1 MIGKQGLIIMAVLF
15 FLPLSIFGQDNLEEQ
30 LEKWE
35 KTITTNGCFLHKK
48 SMATYYLELS
58 KKDRT
63 TYVMGFVD
71 GLALAPIMV
80 YPPNKD
86 YIFWFENLT
95 KTGSTNIQVEAIVTK
110 YVNDHPER
118 WHQPLGYI
126 IYSALFEAFKKP
138 Q

>member
-1 MIGKQGLIIMAVLF
+1 
-15 FLPLSIFGQDNLEEQ
+15 
-30 LEKWE
+30 
-35 KTITTNGCFLHKK
+35 
-48 SMATYYLELS
+48 MATYYLELS

-80 YPPNKD
+80 YPPKN
-86 YIFWFENLT
+86 YIFWFENFV
-95 KTGSTNIQVEAIVTK
+95 KNGPSNKQVEAIVTK
-110 YVNDHPER
+110 YVNDHPEQ
-118 WHQPLGYI
+118 WHQPFGYI

>member
-1 MIGKQGLIIMAVLF
+1 MLGKQGLIIVAVLM
-15 FLPLSIFGQDNLEEQ
+15 FLPLSIFGQDNMEVQIETLY
-30 LEKWE
+30 
-35 KTITTNGCFLHKK
+35 KTIATKGCFLHKE

-58 KKDRT
+58 KRDRGI
-63 TYVMGFVD
+63 YVMGFVD

-80 YPPNKD
+80 YPPNKN
-86 YIFWFENLT
+86 YIFWFENLI

-118 WHQPLGYI
+118 WHQPFGYI
-126 IYSALFEAFKKP
+126 ICSALLEAFKKP